1 MKALLR
7 RSAVLE
13 VAQPQP
19 VVRRLTE
26 GATEVL
32 ERLSATSLESGKVN
46 LISID
51 AVAAAFGARWDS
63 KRSQVYEHV
72 ERILDRALG
81 EDGYFTRVSAT
92 DFLVVQPNSGQFGA
106 QALCYRSFREIWT
119 HFLGKEPPPER
130 TVHKVTD
137 LSAHQI
143 TATEVDQ
150 SEAMAGEVQEMEAA
164 RSLEAA
170 EAKAANKPLSPAR
183 WAPFVASNG
192 RRVDVVCRLEPV
204 FSVRTRTRI
213 ALRFSRKVI
222 DLNTSEPLRS
232 GEVAALNRSDLFRID
247 MATLSRGL
255 AQLEA
260 DETAEPEL
268 SLIVPASYIAL
279 SHPPSRQSF
288 IKALAEFGGKVKKG
302 LIVELHDLAGVPH
315 ANLAEVL
322 STIRPLC
329 LLTVGHLS
337 AETPSRSLKEIGL
350 QAVSVACP
358 KLLGGDAAFIGW
370 LRSWLKS
377 AHVVTR
383 SVMVY
388 RCASSRRMAI
398 AAALGASH
406 CSGADEGVDDFSDQL
421 DRRKPALSH

>member
-1 MKALLR
+1 M
-7 RSAVLE
+7 SQ

-26 GATEVL
+26 GAAEVL

-51 AVAAAFGARWDS
+51 AVAAAFGTRWDS

-72 ERILDRALG
+72 ERILERSLG

-92 DFLVVQPNSGQFGA
+92 DFLVVQPNAGQFGA

-119 HFLGKEPPPER
+119 HFLGKEPQPER
-130 TVHKVTD
+130 TVHKVTE

-143 TATEVDQ
+143 TATEVDA
-150 SEAMAGEVQEMEAA
+150 SEAMAGEAEEMEVAQ
-164 RSLEAA
+164 SLEAA
-170 EAKAANKPLSPAR
+170 KAKAANKPLSPTK

-192 RRVDVVCRLEPV
+192 RRVDVVCHLEPV
-204 FSVRTRTRI
+204 FSVRTRSRI

-222 DLNTSEPLRS
+222 DLATSEPLRS
-232 GEVAALNRSDLFRID
+232 GEVAALNRSDLFRVD

-279 SHPPSRQSF
+279 SHAPSRQAF
-288 IKALAEFGGKVKKG
+288 IKALAEFAGKVEKG
-302 LIVELHDLAGVPH
+302 LILELHDLAGVPH
-315 ANLAEVL
+315 ANLSEVL
-322 STIRPLC
+322 ATIRPLC
-329 LLTVGHLS
+329 LLAVGHLS
-337 AETPSRSLKEIGL
+337 AETPARSLKEVGL
-350 QAVSVACP
+350 SAVSVSCP
-358 KLLGGDAAFIGW
+358 KLLGGEAAYIGW
-370 LRSWLKS
+370 LKGWIRS
-377 AHVVTR
+377 AHVVAR

-388 RCASSRRMAI
+388 RCASSRQMAM

-406 CSGADEGVDDFSDQL
+406 CSGPDDAEADFQGQPQPRQSS
-421 DRRKPALSH
+421 LSH